1 MSRGTNNLTRM
12 LGNQQTRPDYS
23 AHLPWYLSHEA
34 TSDANYL
41 VHDPWSPLEER
52 LLLSLAGFPRQPP
65 PLQIL
70 VLDDEIAR
78 ELNRRP
84 REPLTAI
91 AGPWTRQASPYQEQ
105 SKLTQDEQKVA
116 LQKLKKEIYN
126 PMPKIIS
133 RRLSLFYQDN
143 DSYHVSE
150 KRKEHEDLK
159 RCAICLEDF
168 EPREQ
173 VLLTPCNHM
182 FHEDCIVPWVKN
194 HGQCPVCRFA
204 ICDRMKQ
211 STAPSNNNMP
221 VIYF

>member
-1 MSRGTNNLTRM
+1 MSRSTNNLTRM

-23 AHLPWYLSHEA
+23 AHLPW
-34 TSDANYL
+34 DANYL

-52 LLLSLAGFPRQPP
+52 LLLSLAG
-65 PLQIL
+65 
-70 VLDDEIAR
+70 
-78 ELNRRP
+78 P

-143 DSYHVSE
+143 DRYHVSE

>member
-1 MSRGTNNLTRM
+1 MSRSTNNLTRM

-23 AHLPWYLSHEA
+23 ARLPWYLSHEA
-34 TSDANYL
+34 TSA
-41 VHDPWSPLEER
+41 
-52 LLLSLAGFPRQPP
+52 
-65 PLQIL
+65 
-70 VLDDEIAR
+70 
-78 ELNRRP
+78 

-143 DSYHVSE
+143 DRYHVSE

>member
-1 MSRGTNNLTRM
+1 MEPIRGETAPQ
-12 LGNQQTRPDYS
+12 LGRVKTWKAFPFLLL
-23 AHLPWYLSHEA
+23 HLPLFFPFFFLFLILQLICLS
-34 TSDANYL
+34 SNMDF
-41 VHDPWSPLEER
+41 S
-52 LLLSLAGFPRQPP
+52 FPRQPP

-143 DSYHVSE
+143 DRYHVSE